1 MDRENALLDEGL
13 RPDAVEG
20 LLFADESTGSP
31 DQRHEQVERL
41 WRKSDG
47 LTVVRQTP
55 LPDLE
60 GEPAEFLVRL
70 VSRHRF

>member
-1 MDRENALLDEGL
+1 MDGENALLDEGFG
-13 RPDAVEG
+13 PDAVEE
-20 LLFADESTGSP
+20 LLLADQPPGSP

-41 WRKSDG
+41 WRKSDR

-60 GEPAEFLVRL
+60 GELAEFVRL
-70 VSRHRF
+70 VGRHRL